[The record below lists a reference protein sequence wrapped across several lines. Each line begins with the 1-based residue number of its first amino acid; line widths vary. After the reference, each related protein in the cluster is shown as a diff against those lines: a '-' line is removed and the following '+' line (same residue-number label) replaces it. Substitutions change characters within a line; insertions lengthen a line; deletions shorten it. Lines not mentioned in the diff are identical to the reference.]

1 MSMRSKLS
9 AATVIAVLLVVA
21 GLLLGKFSSPV
32 TSSSFASE
40 ISQEYIT
47 PYQEPIPANES
58 RPETGGLVRGTIVDQ
73 EDTLVRG
80 IEVELIP
87 ANKTGD
93 DRWYATKREW
103 TEADGQYQFSHVDPG
118 DYFVAA
124 LKHGA
129 PDARHP
135 FVGVYYP
142 AADDELTADRV
153 LVTEP
158 SSTELLPMH
167 LRRLETVTLKIKVAF
182 EDGTSPNWSNLLF
195 HNISYPD
202 QAVIGDEAPGIQ
214 DGQGE
219 FTLPKGFEYYARAKV
234 DCDVGPKIE
243 TRESRP
249 VRRIKVAD
257 GLTSEELTFT
267 IPGSACKLWSPK

>member
-1 MSMRSKLS
+1 MRSKPS
-9 AATVIAVLLVVA
+9 AAAVLAVLLVVA
-21 GLLLGKFSSPV
+21 GLLLRKFPGPV
-32 TSSSFASE
+32 TSRSFASE
-40 ISQEYIT
+40 IGQEYIT
-47 PYQEPIPANES
+47 PYQEPIPATES
-58 RPETGGLVRGTIVDQ
+58 RPETGGLVRGTIVD
-73 EDTLVRG
+73 EADMPVRG

-93 DRWYATKREW
+93 ERWYATKREW
-103 TEADGQYQFSHVDPG
+103 TDAVGQYQFSHADPG
-118 DYFVAA
+118 DYFVAV

-142 AADDELTADRV
+142 AAEDELTADRV

-167 LRRLETVTLKIKVAF
+167 LRRLETVTLKISVTF
-182 EDGTSPNWSNLLF
+182 EDGTRPNWTNLLF
-195 HNISYPD
+195 HNLSYPD

-214 DGQGE
+214 DGHGE
-219 FTLPKGFEYYARAKV
+219 FTLPNGFEYYARAKV
-234 DCDVGPKIE
+234 DCDAGQKIE

-249 VRRIKVAD
+249 VQRIKVAD
-257 GLTSEELTFT
+257 GLTVEDLTFI